1 MRDGELVGTGTCSDG
16 VGVPGVGV
24 DWAVPRG
31 LAEDGLGARE
41 RAAPACVNESE
52 GWWWRDSDAVE
63 QWMNPMFYF
72 DP

>member
-31 LAEDGLGARE
+31 LAEDGLGRTVNALCR
-41 RAAPACVNESE
+41 RVNEARGVNAKFLQNVNRTMDE
-52 GWWWRDSDAVE
+52 RRGC
-63 QWMNPMFYF
+63 
-72 DP
+72 